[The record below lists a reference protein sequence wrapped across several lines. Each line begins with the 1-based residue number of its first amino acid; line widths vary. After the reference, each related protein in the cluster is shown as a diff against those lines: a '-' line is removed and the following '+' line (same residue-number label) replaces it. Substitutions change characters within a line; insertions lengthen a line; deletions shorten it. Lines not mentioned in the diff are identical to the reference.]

1 VKITESEEADV
12 YTSTLAITK
21 LDVSFSK
28 AMFKCSV
35 SSGSTSHTSS
45 FALAEIQKKSSSTGI
60 VVGIL
65 ILILVIAIIV
75 AVLFNKGY
83 ICKKDGKDGEVDA
96 DDIEVEITKNDDIES
111 GPVEDDKLLEND
123 A

>member
-1 VKITESEEADV
+1 MKITESEEADV

-45 FALAEIQKKSSSTGI
+45 FALA
-60 VVGIL
+60 
-65 ILILVIAIIV
+65 
-75 AVLFNKGY
+75 
-83 ICKKDGKDGEVDA
+83 GE
-96 DDIEVEITKNDDIES
+96 
-111 GPVEDDKLLEND
+111 LLLPQLLLLLLLRRLLLSVYS
-123 A
+123 